1 MTVPG
6 CTVCLSFDIDAY
18 SPMLFEGEQSPAALS
33 RGEFSANV
41 GVPRLLALLAEFEIR
56 ATFFIPGHTARWF
69 PAAVPAVLAGGHEI
83 GHHGYLHEPPARL
96 SPAEE
101 EDALALGIQEIER
114 QAGLRPTGYRA
125 PLWQPSMH
133 TIGLLEREGFE
144 FDSSLMGDD
153 FTPYWA
159 PADEVITAELVSRG
173 RQTSVVEMPSSWVFD
188 DWSYF
193 ANVRRAGGTGPT
205 PPAGVFEI
213 WTETVRFAAESVAGA
228 VLVVTMHPEVSGQG
242 YVIRFLRRWIEW
254 LQGQDGV
261 SLQAV
266 GAAASAWR
274 AREGRRPAGTAA
286 APGPP
291 G

>member
-96 SPAEE
+96 SRAEE

-125 PLWQPSMH
+125 PLWQPSMR

-173 RQTSVVEMPSSWVFD
+173 RPTSVVEMPSSWVFD

-254 LQGQDGV
+254 LHGQDGV

-274 AREGRRPAGTAA
+274 AREGRRPS
-286 APGPP
+286 
-291 G
+291 